1 MSIRSDP
8 SEAYG
13 TATWQVVHLPCD
25 VCEDDILRALRITQF
40 PARYAGPTLGGQVIE
55 VFCSSTKELSEAEAL
70 LSQAL
75 ADQKLRREIEASASD
90 RITRI
95 VDAVV
100 FRVSGQ

>member
-1 MSIRSDP
+1 
-8 SEAYG
+8 
-13 TATWQVVHLPCD
+13 
-25 VCEDDILRALRITQF
+25 
-40 PARYAGPTLGGQVIE
+40 VIE